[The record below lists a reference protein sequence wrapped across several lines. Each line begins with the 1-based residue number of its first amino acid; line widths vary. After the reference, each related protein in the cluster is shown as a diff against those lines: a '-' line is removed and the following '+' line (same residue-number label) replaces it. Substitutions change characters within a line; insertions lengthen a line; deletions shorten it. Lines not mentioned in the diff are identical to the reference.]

1 MNSVKNSRE
10 SSDSTLLSTW
20 SQIVSSHSSVDHASD
35 ASETTESSAMRRLE
49 AEGDVCG
56 FDHDVAGGDGRY
68 YDAEDNV
75 WSLDDSSVAVGDRIL
90 DAESNIPGFVNQ
102 DHSVMEDET
111 MLSNDAEGYAQSL
124 MCHTGK
130 DHKLLDVEGNV
141 LAKPK
146 GVMELEY
153 DSQLLGTENH
163 IEGCNNVEGKPD
175 DILDTGI
182 LLLAECDVPGSSLD
196 GKHPSELNVMKLK
209 RWLVCRGAP
218 TNGKK
223 PELIERVCDFIKYG
237 WDLYLIDPDDGIN
250 VKNKLQAVSAKHR
263 HFLDENL
270 LQSVPKAKDN
280 QWTKDIHKCPKITFG
295 TIFKFLVD
303 RKCFL
308 RNADYVES
316 AMERRDSCSV
326 KDVGEQKLISNLG
339 SEESIGFTRP
349 LDKAY
354 RFFQDGHVQN
364 IRYHPM
370 PNQLNYICIGADV
383 LPSMKKDKLYKVY
396 IVLSELTSD
405 VAKAFCACPA
415 GLSGCCNHVT
425 ATLYCLQNYFHLK
438 LNEED
443 EKSCTE
449 KRQLWNQPRD
459 KKVDARPTNLVTL
472 TKKVYGVEKRIKVC
486 TVNQWDC
493 RPTSRRA
500 VPPDRRPNLR
510 SRLLAI
516 DQKKKEVAVHAVA
529 SATNVAETKKA
540 IEAQTM
546 LSRYGTSCFLQ
557 LLDDEPAPSEDRLQR
572 AREERISKAKA
583 MKSKFQQELC
593 NLVDIINHD
602 HCYSSS
608 TNTAVP
614 YEVDNSE
621 VPPPSYLV
629 RNLYEDHICI
639 GPSRAI
645 DIEAST
651 RNQSISN
658 VWHDERML
666 RISASIMKT
675 VCHRKKDTDAKTFIT
690 NKLAQ
695 KSINSPAIN

>member
-1 MNSVKNSRE
+1 
-10 SSDSTLLSTW
+10 
-20 SQIVSSHSSVDHASD
+20 
-35 ASETTESSAMRRLE
+35 
-49 AEGDVCG
+49 
-56 FDHDVAGGDGRY
+56 
-68 YDAEDNV
+68 
-75 WSLDDSSVAVGDRIL
+75 
-90 DAESNIPGFVNQ
+90 
-102 DHSVMEDET
+102 
-111 MLSNDAEGYAQSL
+111 
-124 MCHTGK
+124 
-130 DHKLLDVEGNV
+130 
-141 LAKPK
+141 
-146 GVMELEY
+146 
-153 DSQLLGTENH
+153 
-163 IEGCNNVEGKPD
+163 
-175 DILDTGI
+175 
-182 LLLAECDVPGSSLD
+182 
-196 GKHPSELNVMKLK
+196 
-209 RWLVCRGAP
+209 
-218 TNGKK
+218 
-223 PELIERVCDFIKYG
+223 
-237 WDLYLIDPDDGIN
+237 
-250 VKNKLQAVSAKHR
+250 
-263 HFLDENL
+263 
-270 LQSVPKAKDN
+270 
-280 QWTKDIHKCPKITFG
+280 
-295 TIFKFLVD
+295 
-303 RKCFL
+303 
-308 RNADYVES
+308 
-316 AMERRDSCSV
+316 
-326 KDVGEQKLISNLG
+326 
-339 SEESIGFTRP
+339 
-349 LDKAY
+349 
-354 RFFQDGHVQN
+354 
-364 IRYHPM
+364 M

-415 GLSGCCNHVT
+415 GLSGCCDHVT

-449 KRQLWNQPRD
+449 KHQLWNQPRD

-472 TKKVYGVEKRIKVC
+472 TKKVYGVEKRVKVC

-516 DQKKKEVAVHAVA
+516 DQKKKEAAVHAVA

-658 VWHDERML
+658 GWHDERML

-695 KSINSPAIN
+695 KSINSPAINYGQKNESRAIDSYIHYQKNQGIDVTVHKCGLFINVAIPWLAATPDSLVIIDGEDMGCLEVKCPFVCAKKSITAVAMEKTFCLHTNSNGELQLKRSHQYFNQVQTQLFVTRLSWGDFVLWAPGGDIHVERIFYDQAFIEEAISKARVFYFDKFLPSVVPYFIISQAYEHSAIGTALSTDNLSVKRAPVESYDEVEFLCVSTVSRPQPPISILQQLHCTPHTVCGDGNCLYYSIDHQAGYIEPSSRGDKCVGQQLRMLT